1 MNANIGLPLNR
12 DAFYSNS
19 GNQGL
24 LRYINSND
32 SLILDL
38 GCGSGGTGQMI
49 KRIYGGT
56 RITGITCSKKEIISA
71 KEVLDE
77 CLFGNLE
84 TDSFPELTNRKY
96 DLIILSHVLEHLVDP
111 VAVIERFLQFLR
123 PHGKL
128 IIALPNVA
136 FWRCRLHF
144 IQGKFDYAD
153 GGPLDRTHLKFYTF
167 YSAPILLINPIP
179 ELILTNHDPCDAG
192 VPLPFLRNSI
202 LPNNW
207 KSAIDSYGMKRFPN
221 LFGYQVNLVAQYV
234 PKIDYR

>member
-1 MNANIGLPLNR
+1 MNENVDLPLNR
-12 DAFYSNS
+12 DAFYDNS

-24 LRYINSND
+24 LPYVNSDD

-49 KRIYGGT
+49 KRIYNGT
-56 RITGITCSKKEIISA
+56 YVTGITCSKKEVISA
-71 KEVLDE
+71 KKVLDE

-84 TDSFPELTNRKY
+84 ADSFPELMNRKY

-111 VAVIERFLQFLR
+111 VAVIKRFLKYLR

-128 IIALPNVA
+128 IIALPNIA

-167 YSAPILLINPIP
+167 YTAPTLLIDPIP
-179 ELILTNHDPCDAG
+179 ELILTNHDPYGAG
-192 VPLPFLRNSI
+192 VPLAFLRHSI
-202 LPNNW
+202 LPNKW
-207 KSAIDSYGMKRFPN
+207 KSAIDCYGVKLFPN

-234 PKIDYR
+234 PKIG